1 MKTTVLERLSG
12 TGQVLNAS
20 GEVLEAAPYHLTIR
34 RGGAATHAAAITGYI
49 APTRAVRRR
58 SLDDGERLAL
68 RLEDGRHLLF
78 VFVDPWGRVEA
89 CGPLGPLTA

>member
-1 MKTTVLERLSG
+1 MTTTVLERLSG
-12 TGQVLNAS
+12 TGEVLSAA
-20 GEVLEAAPYHLTIR
+20 GDVLEAAPYHLTVR
-34 RGGAATHAAAITGYI
+34 RAGEDGAGPAITGYI

-68 RLEDGRHLLF
+68 RLADGRRLPF

-89 CGPLGPLTA
+89 CGPLIA

>member
-1 MKTTVLERLSG
+1 MLKRLSG
-12 TGQVLNAS
+12 TGQVLSAS

-34 RGGAATHAAAITGYI
+34 QEGMDETAVTITGYV

-58 SLDDGERLAL
+58 SLDHGERLAL
-68 RLEDGRHLLF
+68 RLEDGRQLPF

-89 CGPLGPLTA
+89 CGPLGS